1 MRLLLLVLA
10 AALAASAAAAGETGE
25 ERYAADP
32 ADVVM
37 DSVDQ
42 LSPADIITAEVEEA
56 AAGTPAEAPGEPA
69 DVGSARVVTDIGDE
83 DGRPKN
89 ISPIEPPEPCDDG

>member
-1 MRLLLLVLA
+1 MRLLLLVLV
-10 AALAASAAAAGETGE
+10 AALAATAAAAGETGE
-25 ERYAADP
+25 ERCVVDP
-32 ADVVM
+32 VDAVG

-42 LSPADIITAEVEEA
+42 LSPAGIIAPALEAA

-69 DVGSARVVTDIGDE
+69 DIGSDRTRTDVGGE